1 MSCLLQIGSFI
12 IHWLLSRL
20 IIIDLRSSEYF
31 SCDDAR
37 IIISTRALY
46 SVGYFLYDD
55 VCRSTTSKLHILIGY
70 FFTCVTSVGAC
81 VFLAC
86 FCTSLAYEGRRDGR
100 LQLVC
105 HHIQQNCENIQT
117 TISKRSDDD
126 RWDHRTIVALYV
138 DRYSVTFDTPYPISF
153 IHHHNR

>member
-1 MSCLLQIGSFI
+1 MLHDDGECVGCPSMSCLLQIGSFI

-86 FCTSLAYEGRRDGR
+86 FCTSLRRTTDVFSSSAITSSKTVKTSKQQSAKDPTMIDGIIGRSSLFTSID
-100 LQLVC
+100 
-105 HHIQQNCENIQT
+105 IQ
-117 TISKRSDDD
+117 
-126 RWDHRTIVALYV
+126 
-138 DRYSVTFDTPYPISF
+138 
-153 IHHHNR
+153 